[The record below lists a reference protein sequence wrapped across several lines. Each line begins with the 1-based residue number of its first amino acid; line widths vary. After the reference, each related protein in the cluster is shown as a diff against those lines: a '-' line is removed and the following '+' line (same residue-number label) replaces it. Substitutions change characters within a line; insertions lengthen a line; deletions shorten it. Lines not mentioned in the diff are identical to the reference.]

1 MWGASIPLTGIY
13 AQAGE
18 LGSLGMGTY
27 LGYLNATGGSSLA
40 TVLADPDKFP
50 YQFLT
55 GPTYAEMVGMLLQ
68 YIAEQGGSDGA
79 APRVALFY
87 SNLEF
92 GRDPIPY
99 AKERAAELG
108 IEIVAEIETE
118 PAGIDVAPEVLKLR
132 RAQPDYVIF
141 HGYVATIWPEVMVQA
156 AQTGV
161 DAMFMGTFWAMEP
174 LIIRQLGPL
183 ADRYMGVFPYRYYWE
198 QEESATLRLIAQ
210 VSQAEYVPTYALQAW
225 FSGMILTE
233 VIGRTI
239 AAGLELTGDNLKA
252 TLDAIEDWDT
262 GGLNRRA
269 GDLPEQLH
277 PGRAHLPGQLGHRT
291 HGPGVGL
298 DRSRRLIGFTR
309 IVSTRPQGAGVRI
322 DAWRDRGVRRR
333 RRRTRPRCGT
343 DRGFPSDVY
352 TRGMMVPEPPA
363 TAGPTLRCPDCDPVT
378 PERPLLFG
386 SRLALCSA
394 HFPSPVR
401 PPAPRNTLLA
411 LVPPGPSQDQPSA
424 RDSASYPTS
433 PVQLAGGGEP
443 LRPGA
448 TVCSIYSCFAGGTAR
463 EHQDLRPPK

>member
-1 MWGASIPLTGIY
+1 MKSRGRELMRGMGRNLAAAVLAAALIGAAVPLVADEHEIVWGASIPLTGIY

-18 LGSLGMGTY
+18 LGSLGMGAF
-27 LGYLNATGGSSLA
+27 LGYLNATGGINGRPVRLASHDSGSMPEQSLAVFKQVMAEEQDVVAFYGDSTGFALLSAPEVNERYKVLMGGSSLA

-55 GPTYAEMVGMLLQ
+55 GPTYAEMVGMLLE
-68 YIAEQGGSDGA
+68 YIAEQGGTDGA

-99 AKERAAELG
+99 AKERAAQLG
-108 IEIVAEIETE
+108 IEIVAEIETQ

-141 HGYVATIWPEVMVQA
+141 HGYVATVWPEVMVQA

-233 VIGRTI
+233 VTKRTLD
-239 AAGLELTGDNLKA
+239 AGLELTGDNLKA
-252 TLDAIEDWDT
+252 TLNGIKDWDT
-262 GGLNRRA
+262 GGLIGVPVTFRNNSI
-269 GDLPEQLH
+269 PV
-277 PGRAHLPGQLGHRT
+277 GRIYKGN
-291 HGPGVGL
+291 
-298 DRSRRLIGFTR
+298 S
-309 IVSTRPQGAGVRI
+309 
-322 DAWRDRGVRRR
+322 
-333 RRRTRPRCGT
+333 
-343 DRGFPSDVY
+343 
-352 TRGMMVPEPPA
+352 A
-363 TAGPTLRCPDCDPVT
+363 TGRMDPVSDWIV
-378 PERPLLFG
+378 L
-386 SRLALCSA
+386 
-394 HFPSPVR
+394 
-401 PPAPRNTLLA
+401 
-411 LVPPGPSQDQPSA
+411 D
-424 RDSASYPTS
+424 D
-433 PVQLAGGGEP
+433 
-443 LRPGA
+443 
-448 TVCSIYSCFAGGTAR
+448 
-463 EHQDLRPPK
+463 

>member
-1 MWGASIPLTGIY
+1 MKSNSRRLVHGTGRCLGAVIVVAALIGAALPLAADEHEIVWGASIPLTGIY

-18 LGSLGMGTY
+18 IGSLGMGAY
-27 LGYLNATGGSSLA
+27 LGYLNATGGINGRPVRLASHDSGSLPEQSLAVFKQIMAEEEDVVAFYGDSTGFALLSAPEVNERYKVLMGGSSLA

-50 YQFLT
+50 YQYLT

-99 AKERAAELG
+99 ARERAAELG

-161 DAMFMGTFWAMEP
+161 DAKFMGTFWAMEP

-183 ADRYMGVFPYRYYWE
+183 ADRYMGVFPYRYFWE

-210 VSQAEYVPTYALQAW
+210 VAQVEYVPTYALQAW

-233 VIGRTI
+233 VIKRTMD
-239 AAGLELTGDNLKA
+239 AGLELTGDNLKA

-262 GGLNRRA
+262 GGLIGVPVTFRD
-269 GDLPEQLH
+269 GSIPV
-277 PGRAHLPGQLGHRT
+277 GR
-291 HGPGVGL
+291 
-298 DRSRRLIGFTR
+298 IY
-309 IVSTRPQGAGVRI
+309 QGN
-322 DAWRDRGVRRR
+322 
-333 RRRTRPRCGT
+333 
-343 DRGFPSDVY
+343 S
-352 TRGMMVPEPPA
+352 A
-363 TAGPTLRCPDCDPVT
+363 TGRMDPVSDWIV
-378 PERPLLFG
+378 L
-386 SRLALCSA
+386 
-394 HFPSPVR
+394 
-401 PPAPRNTLLA
+401 
-411 LVPPGPSQDQPSA
+411 D
-424 RDSASYPTS
+424 D
-433 PVQLAGGGEP
+433 
-443 LRPGA
+443 
-448 TVCSIYSCFAGGTAR
+448 
-463 EHQDLRPPK
+463 